1 MVKYMTQG
9 GKGAYQEL
17 DIVVGIKLILSPA
30 ASVAS

>member
-1 MVKYMTQG
+1 MTQG

-17 DIVVGIKLILSPA
+17 DVVAGIKLILSPA

>member
-1 MVKYMTQG
+1 MTQG

-30 ASVAS
+30 VSVAS